1 MDGEVEKRAESRRR
15 GESGRRGG
23 GAREGRGNLGCA
35 LAIVDYLL
43 IDNSTN

>member
-23 GAREGRGNLGCA
+23 WGEGESRLRLGHC
-35 LAIVDYLL
+35 
-43 IDNSTN
+43 